1 MGLFDFFRK
10 SSVHQ
15 KNYAPPTAFVDFL
28 AGGFNGDLMAYEAMR
43 LYRKCTPFYQAVNM
57 RAGSGSSVPVNVT
70 DTSGEIVMQHPILS
84 LLNKPNPMQSWS
96 GFVRAALTSFDVC
109 GEAFFVVTMDSKK
122 IPLEIYTVRAQD
134 VTASSDDRSMVGV
147 VSSWRWQTSVGS
159 ETFYL
164 SSDETGG
171 SYRYLNSAGDRELWQ
186 WADYNPD
193 AAAGNYRGLSRA
205 TPLWLQIQ
213 QFIEADNN
221 NYSVLMRG
229 ARPSVAWTWQHDQP
243 MTDDQYER
251 WKEQVK
257 AYEGSQNAG
266 RQVLVDN
273 LKPEVISVSNRDM
286 EFAANRKTVRSDI
299 FSAYGIPL
307 ALVNADSMT
316 MDNLKVSN
324 VLLYD
329 NAVLP
334 LLNDFYAELSALLLP
349 RYRDSVGYAIGYDA
363 SSVPALQLRV
373 VDSVYQQSRIG
384 VLTDNELRTQLGY
397 ESVLGG
403 DVIYKPSS
411 SVPVGEDVNTDDN
424 VEEQRKR
431 FIAHMRE
438 VKNADGGRAFSD
450 EYITAS
456 CRSHY
461 GEQ

>member
-1 MGLFDFFRK
+1 MGFFDRFLKGNQQQK
-10 SSVHQ
+10 S
-15 KNYAPPTAFVDFL
+15 YAPPTAFVDFL
-28 AGGFNGDLMAYEAMR
+28 SPGFNGDLMAYEAMR

-57 RAGSGSSVPVNVT
+57 RASAGSAVPVSLL
-70 DTSGEIVMQHPILS
+70 DSSGEIVMAHPLITVLS
-84 LLNKPNPMQSWS
+84 KPNPMQSWS
-96 GFVRAALTSFDVC
+96 GFVRSALTSFDVC
-109 GEAFFVVTMDSKK
+109 GEAFFVVTTDSKK
-122 IPLEIYTVRAQD
+122 TPMEIYTIRAND
-134 VTASSDDRSMVGV
+134 VTANVDSGSAFGV
-147 VSSWRWQTSVGS
+147 IESWRWQTNGGS

-164 SSDETGG
+164 SSDEAGG
-171 SYRYLNSAGDRELWQ
+171 SYRYINKTGDRELWQ

-193 AAAGNYRGLSRA
+193 AGSGGGRGMSRA

-286 EFAANRKTVRSDI
+286 EFATNRKTVRSDI

-324 VLLYD
+324 VLFYD

-334 LLNDFYAELSALLLP
+334 VLNDFYSELSALLLP
-349 RYRDSVGYAIGYDA
+349 RYRDAAGYVISYDA
-363 SSVPALQLRV
+363 SSVSALQLRS
-373 VDSVYQQSRIG
+373 VDAVYQQSRIG